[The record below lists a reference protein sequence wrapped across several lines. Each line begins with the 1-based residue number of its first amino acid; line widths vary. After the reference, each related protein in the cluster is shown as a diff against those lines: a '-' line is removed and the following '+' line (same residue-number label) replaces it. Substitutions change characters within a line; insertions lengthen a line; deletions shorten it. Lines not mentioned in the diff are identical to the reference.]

1 MLTVTYLCAPR
12 AEEWTQMAKL
22 EKKPN
27 PKPRAARKS
36 NNEVQRT
43 RGGWT
48 PAGTAAA
55 RRAVHSERGN
65 ERGQRTRQTILD
77 AARQVFERE
86 GYVNTNVEAI
96 VAEADVARGSF
107 YTYFTSKADIF
118 RELSGEVTAKVDQ
131 AVSRT
136 DGDHLDPIDAL
147 ARANHRYVEVYRANA
162 AIQGV
167 IEQIATMDSAVH
179 EVRLRAQQKHVKRV
193 AATIQSWQ
201 ARGVADET
209 VDAVTTAAALVA
221 MTSNFCYWW
230 FVGPETFDE
239 EQALETLN
247 DIWVRAVGLRRRP
260 RRKITNS

>member
-1 MLTVTYLCAPR
+1 
-12 AEEWTQMAKL
+12 MATL
-22 EKKPN
+22 DNRPS
-27 PKPRAARKS
+27 PKPKSARKS
-36 NNEVQRT
+36 NDEVQRT

-48 PAGTAAA
+48 PSGTAAA

-65 ERGQRTRQTILD
+65 ERGQRTRQTILS
-77 AARQVFERE
+77 AARQVFERD
-86 GYVNTNVEAI
+86 GYVNANVEAI
-96 VAEADVARGSF
+96 VAQANVARGSF

-118 RELSGEVTAKVDQ
+118 RELSGEVTAQVDQ

-147 ARANHRYVEVYRANA
+147 ARANHRYVEVYRKNA

-167 IEQIATMDSAVH
+167 IEQIATLDSAVH
-179 EVRLRAQQKHVKRV
+179 EVRLRAQRKHVKRV
-193 AATIQSWQ
+193 AATIEGWQ

-209 VDAVTTAAALVA
+209 VDPVTTAAALVA

-239 EQALETLN
+239 DQALDTLN

-260 RRKITNS
+260 RRRITNP

>member
-1 MLTVTYLCAPR
+1 MDR
-12 AEEWTQMAKL
+12 MAKL
-22 EKKPN
+22 EKKPDS
-27 PKPRAARKS
+27 KPMVARQS
-36 NNEVQRT
+36 EDEVQRT

-48 PAGTAAA
+48 PSGTAAA

-77 AARQVFERE
+77 AARQVFERV
-86 GYVNTNVEAI
+86 GYVDANVEAI
-96 VAEADVARGSF
+96 VAEAGVARGSF
-107 YTYFTSKADIF
+107 YTYFTSKVDIF
-118 RELSGEVTAKVDQ
+118 RELAAEVTAQVDQ

-147 ARANHRYVEVYRANA
+147 EIANRRYVEVYREHA
-162 AIQGV
+162 AIQGL

-179 EVRLRAQQKHVKRV
+179 EVRLRAQRKHVKRV
-193 AATIQSWQ
+193 AATIQRWQ

-209 VDAVTTAAALVA
+209 IDPVTTAASLVA

-239 EQALETLN
+239 DQALQTIS

-260 RRKITNS
+260 RRKIANS